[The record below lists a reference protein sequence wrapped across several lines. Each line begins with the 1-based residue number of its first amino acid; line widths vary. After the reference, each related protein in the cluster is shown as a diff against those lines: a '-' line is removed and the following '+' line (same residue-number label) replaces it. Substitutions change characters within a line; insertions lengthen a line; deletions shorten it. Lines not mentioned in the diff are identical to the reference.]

1 MYRTKVREN
10 QPGYRTG
17 PLMIEL
23 SRFLFNYFYGNGSPE
38 KSFVSVLI
46 PFEKFAGWHCLC
58 AFPLNPGKPFP
69 GGFYG
74 L

>member
-1 MYRTKVREN
+1 
-10 QPGYRTG
+10 
-17 PLMIEL
+17 MIEL